1 MNINRLEGNMWM
13 YHIPAMSETR
23 LGQNICIL
31 IDGNQGLFIDAG
43 YIREATLVLDDLKSK
58 GIEVVK
64 VVPTHFHPDHVE
76 GITLLNNPTVYGNE
90 FAIKTLKRFYKQ
102 GIEEMTPTSIIDDQ
116 SVIEFGEFRLT
127 FEHAPGHS
135 DCSMLI
141 NINDKYIHLGDL
153 YLRLDNGAEVLPY
166 VTWKGVVKH
175 LESFEKIL
183 KHSDKIPLIS
193 HGVSPTSEA
202 DLLRGIEDRRIY
214 LKALLKTKNRAT
226 AKEATNNCSRPF
238 EFLHWR
244 KDVE

>member
-1 MNINRLEGNMWM
+1 MKINRLETNMWM
-13 YHIPAMSETR
+13 YHIPAISETR
-23 LGQNICIL
+23 LGQNICVL
-31 IDGNQGLFIDAG
+31 IDGNQGLLIDAG
-43 YIREATLVLDDLKSK
+43 YIREATLVLDDLRDK

-76 GITLLNNPTVYGNE
+76 GITLLDDPIVYGNE
-90 FAIKTLKRFYKQ
+90 FAINTLKRFYKE
-102 GIEEMTPTSIIDDQ
+102 GIEEMAPTTIIDDQ
-116 SVIEFGEFRLT
+116 SEINFGEFKLT

-141 NINDKYIHLGDL
+141 LINDKYIHLGDL

-175 LESFEKIL
+175 LESFDKIL
-183 KHSDKIPLIS
+183 KHSNKFSLIS
-193 HGVSPTSEA
+193 HGICPTNED
-202 DLLRGIEDRRIY
+202 DLLRGIEDRSIY
-214 LKALLKTKNRAT
+214 LNALLNTKNRAT